1 LSAARY
7 EVLSTLPP
15 GAGTRTR
22 LAWQVGDLGF
32 RRAVVMRE
40 VPEGAEIAA
49 SPMTVEGVLPLL
61 DLVEFDG
68 RRWAVYE
75 FVAGA
80 TFAEVAAAHFSVE
93 RLPSLGLIARVV
105 IDACRATH
113 RVHTWADPLGLVGPQ
128 KHGGLSDAAVFVGF
142 DGVARVLDQN
152 ARRLSRF
159 IAPELTRGEVFD
171 ARADVFS
178 LGALLHHATTRFE
191 KGYAVTLAR
200 APSPSEF
207 PPPSTVHPEA
217 TPELDGAVMRALMP
231 SSGSRYATTL
241 ELAEDLEQLLGPVV
255 FSAQQVSTVLIPLFG
270 DRMAALKDLVDPA
283 KRPPAPKPS
292 VPRAPPRAS
301 PLPPPVGQR
310 KTGTA
315 MEAVSAFD
323 VKLDGNGFDDLVDLP
338 TQANISLPPGLFKP
352 GPPVAEAAP
361 DFDPHATGPGKG
373 APSAP
378 DFDPN
383 ATTPGRSLAEVAPG
397 LAATLN
403 LPTPSRPSGV
413 KKGLT
418 EDEKARAKGQEK
430 ISTADLDPDQLS
442 PDLKAVQRAFGPPA
456 LGEGEEEP
464 TNVRQR
470 PSQLALAALQAPE
483 EPTGGYDDPKKRE
496 PTMDVDPNESR
507 EEGDDEP
514 IDPNQGKALKVAAA
528 VFVGLLL
535 LSGVVVAAVPSL
547 RSAVKARFSAPPPP
561 STVQELPFEE
571 VPLVEEDAGVVA
583 EAVVEVVEPAAATD
597 AGEEEEEGD
606 GGEEEEEAVPL
617 LSSDGGVHDG
627 GAEKHSAATH
637 KKKKKKRN
645 R

>member
-1 LSAARY
+1 M
-7 EVLSTLPP
+7 STLPP

-22 LAWQVGDLGF
+22 VAWQVGDLGF
-32 RRAVVMRE
+32 RRAVVLRE

-61 DLVEFDG
+61 DLVELDG

-75 FVAGA
+75 FIAGA
-80 TFAEVAAAHFSVE
+80 TFAEVAAAHFAVE

-105 IDACRATH
+105 IDACRAIH
-113 RVHTWADPLGLVGPQ
+113 RVHSWTDPLGLVGPQ

-142 DGVARVLDQN
+142 DGVGRVLDQN
-152 ARRLSRF
+152 ARRLSKS

-217 TPELDGAVMRALMP
+217 TPEFDGLVTRALMP
-231 SSGSRYATTL
+231 AAGSRYATTL
-241 ELAEDLEQLLGPVV
+241 ELAQDLENLLGPVV
-255 FSAQQVSTVLIPLFG
+255 FTSEQVSTVLIPLFG

-283 KRPPAPKPS
+283 KRPPPPKPS
-292 VPRAPPRAS
+292 VPRAPQRAS
-301 PLPPPVGQR
+301 PLPPTVGQR

-315 MEAVSAFD
+315 MEAVAAFD
-323 VKLDGNGFDDLVDLP
+323 VKIDGFAIDDVEDLP
-338 TQANISLPPGLFKP
+338 TQANISLPPELFKP
-352 GPPVAEAAP
+352 APPVGEREP
-361 DFDPHATGPGKG
+361 DFDPHATAPGK
-373 APSAP
+373 APP
-378 DFDPN
+378 LKLDFDPN
-383 ATTPGRSLAEVAPG
+383 ATTPGMSLAAVAPG
-397 LAATLN
+397 LA
-403 LPTPSRPSGV
+403 RISGV
-413 KKGLT
+413 KKGLS

-442 PDLKAVQRAFGPPA
+442 PELKALQGAFDGPA

-470 PSQLALAALQAPE
+470 PSQLALASLPAPA
-483 EPTGGYDDPKKRE
+483 EPTGEYDDPKKRE
-496 PTMDVDPNESR
+496 PTMDVDPNESIV
-507 EEGDDEP
+507 EGDDEP
-514 IDPNQGKALKVAAA
+514 YDPNRGKPLRIAAA
-528 VFVGLLL
+528 VFAGLLL
-535 LSGVVVAAVPSL
+535 LSGIVIAAVPSL
-547 RSAVKARFSAPPPP
+547 RNGVRARFSAPPPP

-571 VPLVEEDAGVVA
+571 VPLVEEDV
-583 EAVVEVVEPAAATD
+583 AVVEVVGATD
-597 AGEEEEEGD
+597 ADAGAVEEEEEGD
-606 GGEEEEEAVPL
+606 GGEEEEEAVQL
-617 LSSDGGVHDG
+617 ISTDGGLHDG
-627 GAEKHSAATH
+627 GAVKHATSH
-637 KKKKKKRN
+637 TKKKKKRS